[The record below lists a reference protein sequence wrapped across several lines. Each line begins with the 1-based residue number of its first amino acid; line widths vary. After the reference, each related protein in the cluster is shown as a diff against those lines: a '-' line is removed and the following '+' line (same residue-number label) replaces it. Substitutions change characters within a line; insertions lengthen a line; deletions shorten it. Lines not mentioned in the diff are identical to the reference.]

1 MRPLLAVPRHQV
13 TSPVRLSAAGLPDL
27 ALPCSLDILQYLDDV
42 VFGARSARD
51 ALGAA
56 QRLIAILRRFGWL
69 VHPTKCTGTSEAVQA
84 FRALGMWVDL
94 ATQTFSVP
102 PDMLSRIL
110 DAATALATGP
120 VLRPVRTVARLKGLL
135 SATWLAT
142 GIATRVRTRALSA
155 VVDSRPPAQGDSAR
169 AVRRAWASLVL
180 LSADALDEIRWWL
193 RFLPDHH
200 SAAIRP
206 RPFDASV
213 DGDIAS
219 DASDVGIG
227 AVLTTRHG
235 NPHASGLLRALA
247 DRAPAGVS
255 LSALAAYAQAG
266 IEFARPLPASLL
278 GASSTLRELFGIAEF
293 IREVGPLLRGGR
305 FRVFLD
311 NLGCVFIMGGVV
323 PESAIGGLSW
333 GEYVTGGSPNPDLQR
348 LALQLF
354 DAQLAGSFFLQAVW
368 RPREENVRADF
379 LSRVAAMLQHAYCLR
394 PSLFRW
400 LDERWGPH
408 TIDRFASAD
417 ACQPLSPPHTGRFC
431 SRYFHPEALW
441 VDAFSVPWH
450 DENNWLFPPVPEI
463 GRTIAHLLAAG
474 AEGTLIVPYAPW
486 APWLAAI
493 MRGRGWAPFVTG
505 MTRLG
510 SPRDCL
516 RNFRAHARDFRGCE
530 IIALRLSG
538 RPVPRGAA

>member
-1 MRPLLAVPRHQV
+1 M
-13 TSPVRLSAAGLPDL
+13 
-27 ALPCSLDILQYLDDV
+27 
-42 VFGARSARD
+42 
-51 ALGAA
+51 
-56 QRLIAILRRFGWL
+56 
-69 VHPTKCTGTSEAVQA
+69 HPTKCTGTSEAVQA

-94 ATQTFSVP
+94 ATQTFAVP
-102 PDMLSRIL
+102 PDMVRRIL
-110 DAATALATGP
+110 DAATTLATGP
-120 VLRPVRTVARLKGLL
+120 VLRPVRMVARLKGLL

-142 GIATRVRTRALSA
+142 GVATRIRTRALSA
-155 VVDSRPPAQGDSAR
+155 VIDSRPPAQGISAR
-169 AVRRAWASLVL
+169 AVRRSWASLVL
-180 LSADALDEIRWWL
+180 LSADALDEIRWWIG
-193 RFLPDHH
+193 FLPDHT
-200 SAAIRP
+200 SAPIRP

-219 DASDVGIG
+219 DASDVGFG

-235 NPHASGLLRALA
+235 SPAASGLLRALA
-247 DRAPAGVS
+247 ARAPAGLS
-255 LSALAAYAQAG
+255 LSALAEYVQAG
-266 IEFARPLPASLL
+266 IEFARPLPEYLL
-278 GASSTLRELFGIAEF
+278 DASSTLRELFGIAEF

-348 LALQLF
+348 LAVQLF
-354 DAQLAGSFFLQAVW
+354 EAQLAGSFVLQAVW

-408 TIDRFASAD
+408 TIDRFASID
-417 ACQPLSPPHTGRFC
+417 ARQPLAPPHTGRFC
-431 SRYFHPEALW
+431 SLYFHPEAAW

-450 DENNWLFPPVPEI
+450 GENNWLFPPVPEI
-463 GRTIAHLLAAG
+463 GRTVAHLLATG
-474 AEGTLIVPYAPW
+474 ASGTLIVPYAPW
-486 APWLAAI
+486 APWLPAL
-493 MRGRGWAPFVTG
+493 MRGRNWAPFVTG
-505 MTRLG
+505 LLRLG

-516 RNFRAHARDFRGCE
+516 RIPRDHAHDFRSCE

-538 RPVPRGAA
+538 RAVPRGAAGPGGAPRRASGSAHCPAPDA

>member
-1 MRPLLAVPRHQV
+1 MHTFSPCRVLPTPV
-13 TSPVRLSAAGLPDL
+13 TGCCRGG
-27 ALPCSLDILQYLDDV
+27 SLDILQYLDDV
-42 VFGARSARD
+42 VFGARTARD
-51 ALGAA
+51 SLGAA

-94 ATQTFSVP
+94 ATQTFAVP
-102 PDMLSRIL
+102 PDMVSRIL

-120 VLRPVRTVARLKGLL
+120 VLRPVRMVARLKGLL

-142 GIATRVRTRALSA
+142 GIATRIRTRALSA
-155 VVDSRPPAQGDSAR
+155 VVDSRPPAVGTSAR
-169 AVRRAWASLVL
+169 AMRRSWASLVL
-180 LSADALDEIRWWL
+180 LTAEALDEIRWWIG
-193 RFLPDHH
+193 FLPDHNH
-200 SAAIRP
+200 APIRP
-206 RPFDASV
+206 RPFDALV

-235 NPHASGLLRALA
+235 DPAASSLLRALMA
-247 DRAPAGVS
+247 RAPTGMSPAS
-255 LSALAAYAQAG
+255 LATYAQSG
-266 IEFARPLPASLL
+266 LEFARPLPPDLID
-278 GASSTLRELFGIAEF
+278 GSSTLRELFGIAEF
-293 IREVGPLLRGGR
+293 VREVGPLLRGGR

-323 PESAIGGLSW
+323 PAAAIGGLAW
-333 GEYVTGGSPNPDLQR
+333 GEYVTGGSPCPALQR

-354 DAQLAGSFFLQAVW
+354 DAQLAGSFTLQAVW

-379 LSRVAAMLQHAYCLR
+379 LSRVAGMLLHSYRLR

-417 ACQPLSPPHTGRFC
+417 TCQPLAPPYTGRFC
-431 SRYFHPEALW
+431 SLFFHPEATW
-441 VDAFSVPWH
+441 VDAYSVPWH
-450 DENNWLFPPVPEI
+450 GENNWLFPPVPEI
-463 GRTIAHLLAAG
+463 GRVVAHLLATGAAG
-474 AEGTLIVPYAPW
+474 TIVVPYAPW
-486 APWLAAI
+486 APWLPAL
-493 MRGRGWAPFVTG
+493 MRGRQWAPFVTG
-505 MTRLG
+505 LIRLG
-510 SPRDCL
+510 SARDCL
-516 RNFRAHARDFRGCE
+516 HLPPDHARDFRGCE

-538 RPVPRGAA
+538 RSSSRGPP